1 MTTGQLPFDPDEAPP
16 AGTRVAPL
24 TVTQLNESVDMLL
37 RTTLGP
43 LWVTGELSRVTIHR
57 SGHWYFTLTDGVSS
71 VACAMF
77 RGRNSAVKFVP
88 QDGLAVLLLAT
99 TGVYAPQ
106 GRYQLVVDA
115 MEPQGLGAAALA
127 LEQLKQRLATEGLF
141 KPERKQPLP
150 PFPKK
155 LGLITSQDGAALR
168 DVLRVLRRR
177 FAGLDVLFA
186 PVVVQGKEAPADIV
200 SGLQALD
207 RRGLDVLLL
216 VRGGGAR
223 EDLAAFDSE
232 LVVRAVAACVTPV
245 VTGIGHQ
252 TDMTLADFAADV
264 SAATPSQAAELVVRE
279 RAELNRRVAQSRVGL
294 ARVMR
299 HQLQR
304 VATRISVAQGARGLP
319 RVPQRISRAR
329 LRVAEASR
337 RLEDAQSATLAR
349 ARQRLVTLTRRMA
362 PTEQL
367 SRLRGRRRSLQLV
380 VSALARTVERDL
392 ARRRQQFA
400 ARVATLQSL
409 SPLGVL
415 GRGYA
420 LATRGTISGPIVD
433 DVAQLQPG
441 ETLYIRFA
449 RGAAETVVTQLHPG
463 PWEKHH
469 EQEI

>member
-1 MTTGQLPFDPDEAPP
+1 MTTGQLPFDSDEAPP
-16 AGTRVAPL
+16 AGTRVSPL
-24 TVTQLNESVDMLL
+24 TVTQLNESVDTLL
-37 RTTLGP
+37 RTALGSV
-43 LWVTGELSRVTIHR
+43 WVAGELSRVTIHR

-88 QDGLAVLLLAT
+88 QDGLAVLLLAS

-115 MEPQGLGAAALA
+115 MEPQGHGAAALA
-127 LEQLKQRLATEGLF
+127 LEQLKQKLAAEGLF
-141 KPERKQPLP
+141 NAERKRPLP
-150 PFPKK
+150 PFPRK

-177 FAGLDVLFA
+177 FAGLDVLLA

-200 SGLQALD
+200 NGLQALD

-223 EDLAAFDSE
+223 EDLAAFDTAV
-232 LVVRAVAACVTPV
+232 VVRAIAACVTPV

-252 TDMTLADFAADV
+252 IDMTLADFAADV
-264 SAATPSQAAELVVRE
+264 SAATPSQAAELVVQE
-279 RAELNRRVAQSRVGL
+279 RAELNRRVAQLRVGL
-294 ARVMR
+294 VRVMR
-299 HQLQR
+299 HRLQR
-304 VATRISVAQGARGLP
+304 AATRVSLAQSARGLP
-319 RVPQRISRAR
+319 RVPQRISRTR
-329 LRVAEASR
+329 LRVAEATR
-337 RLEDAQSATLAR
+337 RLEDAHTAIVAR
-349 ARQRLVTLTRRMA
+349 ARQRLTTLTRRLA

-367 SRLRGRRRSLQLV
+367 SRLRGRRKTLQLV
-380 VSALARTVERDL
+380 VAALSRTVERDL
-392 ARRRQQFA
+392 ARRRQQFSS
-400 ARVATLQSL
+400 RVAALESL

-441 ETLYIRFA
+441 ETLYIRVA
-449 RGAAETVVTQLHPG
+449 RGAAEAVVTRLHAAGQGETP
-463 PWEKHH
+463 
-469 EQEI
+469 